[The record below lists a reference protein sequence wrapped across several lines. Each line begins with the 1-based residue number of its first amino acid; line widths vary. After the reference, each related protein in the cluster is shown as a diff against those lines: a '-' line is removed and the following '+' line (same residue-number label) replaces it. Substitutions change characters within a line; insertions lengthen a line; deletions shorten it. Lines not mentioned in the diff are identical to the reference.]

1 MAAAPLLAAAPELP
15 STLEVSQVGPPQ
27 LELTS
32 DSALDLPRVKLEGFP
47 VRLQGGV
54 WV

>member
-1 MAAAPLLAAAPELP
+1 MAAAPLLPAAPSGSP
-15 STLEVSQVGPPQ
+15 AWKPVRVGPPQ

-32 DSALDLPRVKLEGFP
+32 GSAVDQPRVKLQGFP
-47 VRLQGGV
+47 ARLQGGV